1 MTLIHHLTSNVISFS
16 ALHETL
22 KSDPKMTNIISII
35 LITNDREQY
44 KDNNNNDS
52 AIKYFQPNNDNILD
66 LTEKPTKTLLKY

>member
-1 MTLIHHLTSNVISFS
+1 MSLAFS

-22 KSDPKMTNIISII
+22 KSDPKMTNIISKI

>member
-1 MTLIHHLTSNVISFS
+1 MSLAFS

-44 KDNNNNDS
+44 KDNNKNNDS
-52 AIKYFQPNNDNILD
+52 AIKYF
-66 LTEKPTKTLLKY
+66 